1 MKPLVF
7 HFPDDDSLAQ
17 KLRGHLD
24 VELGELEWHRFP
36 DRESLVTLRGDCD
49 GRDVAVICT
58 LCDPDT
64 KSLPLYFAARTAREL
79 GARRVG
85 LVAPYLGYM
94 RQDQRFHPGQSRS
107 AHAYAKFLSASF
119 DWLVTVDP
127 HLHRLGSLEE
137 IFSIPA
143 VAITAM
149 PAVGDWIRK
158 HVQNPVLV
166 GPDRESAQWAEQVAR
181 SLNAPWIVL
190 DKVRSGD
197 REVTV
202 SAPDPAVIRS
212 GNPVIIDDIVSSGRT
227 LAEVIGGLGA
237 LGVNDVTCV
246 VVHALFAEGAEK
258 ALLEAGARR
267 IVSTNT
273 APHPTNDIDVAPLI
287 TAAIDRF
294 LPR

>member
-1 MKPLVF
+1 
-7 HFPDDDSLAQ
+7 
-17 KLRGHLD
+17 
-24 VELGELEWHRFP
+24 
-36 DRESLVTLRGDCD
+36 
-49 GRDVAVICT
+49 VICT
-58 LCDPDT
+58 LSDPDT
-64 KSLPLYFAARTAREL
+64 KSLPLYFAAHTAREL

-149 PAVGDWIRK
+149 PAVSDWIRK

-166 GPDRESAQWAEQVAR
+166 GPDRESAQWAEHVAR
-181 SLNAPWIVL
+181 SLDAPWIVL
-190 DKVRSGD
+190 DKIRSGD
-197 REVTV
+197 REVKV

-237 LGVNDVTCV
+237 LGVNNVTCV
-246 VVHALFAEGAEK
+246 VVHALFAEGLKK
-258 ALLEAGARR
+258 ALLDAGARR

-273 APHPTNDIDVAPLI
+273 VPHATNDIDVAPLI
-287 TAAIDRF
+287 IAAIDRF
-294 LPR
+294 LLR